1 MNQAKETNNPV
12 KEYKEK
18 IKRLNQKELIKAF
31 NNANPDRVKSK
42 EEKERDE
49 YFEAKKKALKEYYDA
64 MVAKIELERGIELA
78 RYIESSK
85 SEKKSVIQRWIKQY
99 NINIKKERKEYHR
112 LYNKAYYQ
120 LNKEHCKA
128 NVRKYR
134 KDNLIKIKEWYKSY
148 NKLNKERIQ
157 AIKKIYYETH
167 KEKFIL
173 RSKNYRENNLTKV
186 NEYHKEYIKKR
197 RKENKN
203 GILEKS
209 RNRQKIYRQKNKEK
223 IREANKIYNKEY
235 LARPEVKN
243 KRNSYYREKRAKLK
257 ALKLQQATQEIKEG
271 V

>member
-42 EEKERDE
+42 EEKEKDE
-49 YFEAKKKALKEYYDA
+49 YFEAKKKALKEYYDS
-64 MVAKIELERGIELA
+64 MVAKVELDRGIELA

-85 SEKKSVIQRWIKQY
+85 SEKKSVIKKWIKQHNVTLEKDKEKY
-99 NINIKKERKEYHR
+99 MKLYRKAYYELNKKHIQEIKKKYYELNKDKFF
-112 LYNKAYYQ
+112 LYNKNYVENNLIKMRDYHR
-120 LNKEHCKA
+120 EYI
-128 NVRKYR
+128 RKYR
-134 KDNLIKIKEWYKSY
+134 NS
-148 NKLNKERIQ
+148 
-157 AIKKIYYETH
+157 
-167 KEKFIL
+167 
-173 RSKNYRENNLTKV
+173 
-186 NEYHKEYIKKR
+186 
-197 RKENKN
+197 NKN
-203 GILEKS
+203 NIIEKS

-223 IREANKIYNKEY
+223 IREAKKIYNKEY

-243 KRNSYYREKRAKLK
+243 KRNSYDREKRAKLK